1 MLLLRCTQRL
11 RKRLGQAKVEAPTTA
26 STTILGD
33 WYCHLVYV
41 GHTQLLLCVSE
52 QSMLPLLL
60 PAREAHLL
68 PVQLRTALGSTLTA
82 LQVDE
87 RSIEYELEQMQEWQV
102 AQTTN
107 RSVLGVLNDFS
118 KTLDYLLDPAQAPA
132 LETISAA
139 LAQTPCRP
147 LGYQSPEQVTR
158 QSFAEY
164 RDELR

>member
-11 RKRLGQAKVEAPTTA
+11 RKRLGQAKVEAPTAT

-60 PAREAHLL
+60 PAREAPLL
-68 PVQLRTALGSTLTA
+68 PVQLRTALGSALTA

-87 RSIEYELEQMQEWQV
+87 RALS
-102 AQTTN
+102 TN
-107 RSVLGVLNDFS
+107 
-118 KTLDYLLDPAQAPA
+118 
-132 LETISAA
+132 
-139 LAQTPCRP
+139 
-147 LGYQSPEQVTR
+147 
-158 QSFAEY
+158 
-164 RDELR
+164 